1 MFYHYITLRKEDI
14 IKLSRRYRYMKLL
27 IVEDEKRLCQ
37 TIAKHL
43 KAEGYTIDA
52 CYDGNDALDYIN
64 GTEYDAVILDIML
77 PGIDGISVLKK
88 IRNKKLKTPVL
99 LLTAK
104 NSVEDKVTGLDSG
117 ADDYLTKPFSLEEL
131 SARIRVLIRRS
142 GVERVDNTIK
152 VGPLTL
158 DTDKKTAVRD
168 GKEISLTAKEY
179 SILEYLMHNKGIVL
193 SREKIQHHI
202 WNYDYEGSSNIID
215 VYIRT
220 LRNKVDAGFDQKL
233 IRTVR
238 GLGYVIKEDDQ
249 Q

>member
-1 MFYHYITLRKEDI
+1 
-14 IKLSRRYRYMKLL
+14 
-27 IVEDEKRLCQ
+27 
-37 TIAKHL
+37 
-43 KAEGYTIDA
+43 
-52 CYDGNDALDYIN
+52 
-64 GTEYDAVILDIML
+64 ML

>member
-1 MFYHYITLRKEDI
+1 
-14 IKLSRRYRYMKLL
+14 MKLL
-27 IVEDEKRLCQ
+27 IVEDEKRLCE
-37 TIAKHL
+37 TIAKYF
-43 KAEGYTIDA
+43 KAEGYSIDT
-52 CYDGNDALDYIN
+52 CYDGSDALDYIN
-64 GTEYDAVILDIML
+64 GTEYDAIILDIML
-77 PGIDGISVLKK
+77 PGLDGISVLRT
-88 IRNKKLKTPVL
+88 IRSRKLTTPVL

-104 NSVEDKVTGLDSG
+104 KSIEDKVDGLDSG

-131 SARIRVLIRRS
+131 SARIRVLIRRH
-142 GVERVDNTIK
+142 GVERVDKSIS

-158 DTDKKTAVRD
+158 DTDKKIAIRQ
-168 GKEISLTAKEY
+168 GQEIALTAKEY

-233 IRTVR
+233 IQTIR
-238 GLGYVIKEDDQ
+238 GMGYVIKDA
-249 Q
+249 

>member
-1 MFYHYITLRKEDI
+1 
-14 IKLSRRYRYMKLL
+14 MKLL
-27 IVEDEKRLCQ
+27 IVEDEKRLCE
-37 TIAKHL
+37 TIAKYF
-43 KAEGYTIDA
+43 KAEGYSIDT
-52 CYDGNDALDYIN
+52 CYDGSDALDYIN
-64 GTEYDAVILDIML
+64 GTEYDAIILDIML
-77 PGIDGISVLKK
+77 PGLDGISVLRT
-88 IRNKKLKTPVL
+88 IRSRKLTTPVL

-104 NSVEDKVTGLDSG
+104 TSIEDKVDGLDSG

-131 SARIRVLIRRS
+131 SARIRVLIRRH
-142 GVERVDNTIK
+142 GVERVDKSIS

-158 DTDKKTAVRD
+158 DTDKKIAIRQ
-168 GKEISLTAKEY
+168 GQEIALTAKEY

-233 IRTVR
+233 IQTIR
-238 GLGYVIKEDDQ
+238 GMGYVIKDA
-249 Q
+249 

>member
-1 MFYHYITLRKEDI
+1 
-14 IKLSRRYRYMKLL
+14 MKLL
-27 IVEDEKRLCQ
+27 IVEDEKRLCE
-37 TIAKHL
+37 TIAKYF
-43 KAEGYTIDA
+43 KAEGYSIDT
-52 CYDGNDALDYIN
+52 CYDGSDALDYIN
-64 GTEYDAVILDIML
+64 GTEYDAIILDIML
-77 PGIDGISVLKK
+77 PGLDGISVLRT
-88 IRNKKLKTPVL
+88 IRSRKLTTPVL

-104 NSVEDKVTGLDSG
+104 TSIEDKVDGLDSG

-131 SARIRVLIRRS
+131 SARIRVLIRRH
-142 GVERVDNTIK
+142 GVERVDKSIS

-158 DTDKKTAVRD
+158 DTDKKIAIRE
-168 GKEISLTAKEY
+168 GQEIALTAKEY

-233 IRTVR
+233 IQTIR
-238 GLGYVIKEDDQ
+238 GMGYVIKDA
-249 Q
+249 